1 MILYIYLLLIILM
14 TSINPYIKKQVT
26 KKLEKNTF
34 IALTSI
40 FIFLINMTYI
50 YYNEFTIDKLNNIS
64 RNDIIISFISA
75 FFSIAPSIIFL
86 NLIQTVNVNSVA
98 PIIKPMG
105 ILITALFG
113 IFLFNEKM
121 SQMQI
126 IGGIIILIGTSI
138 FLL

>member
-1 MILYIYLLLIILM
+1 
-14 TSINPYIKKQVT
+14 
-26 KKLEKNTF
+26 
-34 IALTSI
+34 
-40 FIFLINMTYI
+40 MTYI
-50 YYNEFTIDKLNNIS
+50 YYNEFTINKLNNLS